1 MILSRRVM
9 PSRAHRPHR
18 RVERRALMVAVG
30 VAAALGVAL
39 AGCSGSEDK
48 AETTEPMV
56 RAGDCFGKD
65 DTEPIDC
72 SERHLAQT
80 IFVSDTAPARGTA
93 ALKPC
98 RGAQA
103 GYLGQ
108 DFNSRLDVRLWVAGD
123 GSWYRCDLVLRN
135 STQGG
140 SGYATM
146 IGSLEGAFRTGVPL
160 YLRAC
165 LDAPYDPL
173 LDQEYVSCS
182 EPHRSR
188 EITVAPAIGTLD
200 EPFPGDVSK
209 RAISACNA
217 TATSG
222 DELGSG
228 RRVDAYYPENVDAW
242 ESGERTADCWLS
254 VKRGRLPAVSPGS

>member
-1 MILSRRVM
+1 ML
-9 PSRAHRPHR
+9 
-18 RVERRALMVAVG
+18 AV
-30 VAAALGVAL
+30 VVALGVAT
-39 AGCSGSEDK
+39 AGCSNSE
-48 AETTEPMV
+48 ETPEATQPGV
-56 RAGDCFGKD
+56 QSGDCFGRD
-65 DTEPIDC
+65 ETEPIDC

-80 IFVSDTAPARGTA
+80 IFVSDTTPAHGTA

-103 GYLGQ
+103 GFLGQ

-123 GSWYRCDLVLRN
+123 DSWYRCDLVLRN
-135 STQGG
+135 STQGA

-173 LDQEYVSCS
+173 LDQEYVSCA

-200 EPFPGDVSK
+200 EPFPGDVSE
-209 RAISACNA
+209 RAVSACNA
-217 TATSG
+217 TAASG
-222 DELGSG
+222 DELRSG

-242 ESGERTADCWLS
+242 ESGERTADCWLT
-254 VKRGRLPAVSPGS
+254 VKRGKLPGVSPDS